1 LGVPKLDLSTI
12 TDCVRLDQKM
22 AVLLRWLPLTGSVIL
37 MAIISIIFAGSFSQ
51 LKTSNFWRDHSYEVL
66 ATAKTLLSD
75 LSRIQ
80 GKALIYAV
88 TGNKDALEAFQ
99 ESVNTQQLMQLKL
112 LTRDNPGQQERLRP
126 IGPELDEII
135 GNAQQ
140 LVVARDTEGVSSAV
154 QFETDRPGISSMDRA
169 LADLQAFTD
178 EERRLLNKRSAK
190 AEVDLETNQGLLISW
205 SVVAVLLL
213 ILANLMTNRALAK
226 QKVLTGAARSAEL
239 AKSKFLAIM
248 SHEIRTPMNGVIGMT
263 SILAD
268 TELTEMQRDCLK
280 TISSSGESLMT
291 VINDILDFS
300 KIESGRMELES
311 RSFNVRDCVEEALD
325 LFAAQIRIKGLE
337 AVYLVAPDVPSSLIG
352 DAMRLRQILVNLLGN
367 AVKFT
372 SQGEIAVN
380 VDCKSQD
387 QKGCHLEFSVTDTGI
402 GISEEGIEKVFKSSQ
417 QVDTSTTRRYG
428 GTGLG
433 LVISRRLAE
442 FRGGTIWVESQL
454 GSGSTF
460 FFSVVLKASEDPVP
474 NHELAASQIL
484 VSLTALIVDDNT
496 TNRRGDDLEIRMIHD
511 HRLKTGLTPFGG

>member
-1 LGVPKLDLSTI
+1 
-12 TDCVRLDQKM
+12 
-22 AVLLRWLPLTGSVIL
+22 

-80 GKALIYAV
+80 GKALIYAI

-99 ESVNTQQLMQLKL
+99 ESVNTQQLIQLKL

-140 LVVARDTEGVSSAV
+140 LVVARDTEGVPSAV
-154 QFETDRPGISSMDRA
+154 QFETDGPGISSMDRA

-178 EERRLLNKRSAK
+178 EERRLLNQRSAK

-205 SVVAVLLL
+205 SVVAALLL

-226 QKVLTGAARSAEL
+226 QKVLTGTARSAEL
-239 AKSKFLAIM
+239 AKSEFLAIM

-311 RSFNVRDCVEEALD
+311 RSFNIRNCVEEALD

-380 VDCKSQD
+380 VKCKSQD

-402 GISEEGIEKVFKSSQ
+402 GISEEGIEKAFQIISAS
-417 QVDTSTTRRYG
+417 RYFHH
-428 GTGLG
+428 
-433 LVISRRLAE
+433 S
-442 FRGGTIWVESQL
+442 
-454 GSGSTF
+454 
-460 FFSVVLKASEDPVP
+460 
-474 NHELAASQIL
+474 
-484 VSLTALIVDDNT
+484 ALW
-496 TNRRGDDLEIRMIHD
+496 RYRPRAGHQ
-511 HRLKTGLTPFGG
+511 